1 MDEVRLETE
10 RLILRMFRESDFKQ
24 YSKICA
30 DPEVMRFLRS
40 AGKPPTAFEVWRQMA
55 FFIGHWQFRGYGMWA
70 VEEKASGDLVGRIG
84 FLYPAGWPDFEL
96 GWTLRRESWGRGYA
110 TEGARR
116 ALDYAFAELKR
127 EHVISLINKDNLA
140 SIRVAERIGE
150 RLEGKTDL
158 MGQEV
163 LVYGVERSDVDKPP
177 HK

>member
-10 RLILRMFRESDFKQ
+10 RLILRMFRESDFEQ

-30 DPEVMRFLRS
+30 DPLVMRFLS
-40 AGKPPTAFEVWRQMA
+40 NGKPLTALEVWRQMA

-84 FLYPAGWPDFEL
+84 FLYPAGWPGFEL

-116 ALDYAFAELKR
+116 ALAYAFAELKR

-163 LVYGVERSDVDKPP
+163 LVYGVERSGDVGKPP